1 MKIHQSTIRLQTRR
15 LVKIIS
21 NRDVSIMKSNIQNVK
36 IKAITEEALVL
47 EINVGSEMHYARDF
61 DYRGIEYLK
70 KI

>member
-1 MKIHQSTIRLQTRR
+1 
-15 LVKIIS
+15 
-21 NRDVSIMKSNIQNVK
+21 MKSNIQNVK